1 MQTALKSVAVNSQLW
16 HLLFSPLLVTGSLG
30 PPAAS
35 SLSTDVKNSFV

>member
-1 MQTALKSVAVNSQLW
+1 MQTALKNVAVNSQLW
-16 HLLFSPLLVTGSLG
+16 HLLFSPLLVTGSG